1 MGQASGVSIAQAPRG
16 GRGDG
21 RGRRR
26 GGSKG
31 RDRIEGGKCMRVEVK
46 KKKKFIDKNRGDES
60 ACELKTRG
68 VKWL

>member
-1 MGQASGVSIAQAPRG
+1 MGQASGVSIAQGPRG

-46 KKKKFIDKNRGDES
+46 KKKRK
-60 ACELKTRG
+60 ELIKIE
-68 VKWL
+68 VMKAHVN